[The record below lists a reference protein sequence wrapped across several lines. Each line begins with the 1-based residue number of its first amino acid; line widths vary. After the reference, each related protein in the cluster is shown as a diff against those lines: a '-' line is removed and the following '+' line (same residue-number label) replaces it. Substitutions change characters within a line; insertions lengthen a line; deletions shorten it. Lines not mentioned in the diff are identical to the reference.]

1 MHPGLGRFF
10 VRRCGNLIAI
20 SDGIERNYTPDSY
33 SARAEIAPMHAYLR
47 LNTTYAIHAQKWS
60 YADRDCTH
68 DDWFCGLRQRG
79 YGGTDIYPEIHAD
92 KHICTCTHIRVI
104 ASPNIYVHSFCVC
117 RQGDTSH
124 IHKHRQVHACGRTTT
139 YAQRNISRVMYAS
152 CFFSDT

>member
-33 SARAEIAPMHAYLR
+33 YARAEIAPMHAYLR

-79 YGGTDIYPEIHAD
+79 YGGIYIYPEIHAE
-92 KHICTCTHIRVI
+92 KHIRTCTPICAI
-104 ASPNIYVHSFCVC
+104 ASMLMHTMLGS
-117 RQGDTSH
+117 
-124 IHKHRQVHACGRTTT
+124 K
-139 YAQRNISRVMYAS
+139 
-152 CFFSDT
+152 